1 MTGLRVLLVDD
12 NPDDRALVR
21 RELERDFPGAD
32 ATEVRD
38 TGELERALA
47 NGGFDVVITDYRLNW
62 TDGLVVLR
70 RAKERWPDTP
80 VVMFTGSGGE
90 EIAVQAMKDGL
101 DDYVIKT
108 PSHYRRLPSAVASA
122 LERARGRAAIR
133 EQEHAVAALAES
145 EARFRALFENAH
157 VGICITD
164 RGGVILHTNAAYR
177 DLLGYTGEELRGT
190 TFLDYAHPDDLPENR
205 RLFER
210 GEPYRLEKRYV
221 RKDGRAVW
229 VDLGSAVVGDAEGTP
244 QFAFGIAIDITER
257 KLLEE
262 RLLHSQKME
271 AIGRLVG
278 GIAHDFNNLLTAIT
292 GYAELV
298 ASRLDENDPVRAD
311 VAEIQRAGERAA
323 ALVQQLLAF
332 GRKQVLKPR
341 SVNLNAVV
349 GDIQAMLRRVIGED
363 VELVTVEKPGLAPVN
378 VDVGQLEQVIVN
390 LVVNAR
396 DALPRGGSVPLAPG
410 ERDVAARE
418 ELRVGIPAGRYV
430 TLAVSDTGIGMD
442 ADTRAR
448 IFEPYFTTKEQGKG
462 SGLGLAT
469 VFGIVEQSGGHVT
482 VESVP
487 GDGATFTVYLPR
499 VS

>member
-21 RELERDFPGAD
+21 RELEREFPGAD
-32 ATEVRD
+32 VAEARD
-38 TGELERALA
+38 AGELEREFA
-47 NGGFDVVITDYRLNW
+47 GGSFDVVITDYRLNW
-62 TDGLVVLR
+62 TDGLAVLR

-80 VVMFTGSGGE
+80 VVMFTGTGSE
-90 EIAVQAMKDGL
+90 EIAVEAMKDGL

-108 PSHYRRLPSAVASA
+108 PSHYRRLPAAVASA
-122 LERARGRAAIR
+122 LECVRGRAAIR
-133 EQEHAVAALAES
+133 EREHALAALAAS
-145 EARFRALFENAH
+145 EARFRALFETAQ
-157 VGICITD
+157 VGICVTD
-164 RGGVILHTNAAYR
+164 PAGTILETNPAYR
-177 DLLGYTGEELRGT
+177 VLLGYTDEELRGT
-190 TFLDYAHPDDLPENR
+190 TCFDHMHPDDAADNR

-210 GEPYRLEKRYV
+210 GEPYRLERRYL
-221 RKDGRAVW
+221 RKDGRVVW
-229 VDLGSAVVGDAEGTP
+229 VDLASAVVADAQGAP
-244 QFAFGIAIDITER
+244 QFGFGIAIDITQR

-262 RLLHSQKME
+262 QLLHSQKME
-271 AIGRLVG
+271 AIGRLAG
-278 GIAHDFNNLLTAIT
+278 GIAHDFNNLLTAIN

-298 ASRLDENDPVRAD
+298 ASRLDENDPARAD
-311 VAEIQRAGERAA
+311 VAEIERAGQRAA

-341 SVNLNAVV
+341 SVDLNAVLA
-349 GDIQAMLRRVIGED
+349 DIQSMLRRVIGED
-363 VELVTVEKPGLAPVN
+363 IELATVAEPGLPPVN

-396 DALPRGGSVPLAPG
+396 DALPGGGSVTIATG
-410 ERDVAARE
+410 QRDVAEHE

-430 TLAVSDTGIGMD
+430 TLAVSDTGTGMD

-448 IFEPYFTTKEQGKG
+448 VFEPYFTTKEQGKG

-482 VESVP
+482 VDSLP
-487 GDGATFTVYLPR
+487 GDGATFTVYLPQAT
-499 VS
+499 